1 MIRHFAISA
10 SQNSPTA
17 GPAGEK
23 DVTDVVV
30 WIQEHTNLCMVIA
43 RTGVSDAETQEKL
56 REKLLASA
64 DRGKQLVSE
73 LLVSK
78 GDLPAV
84 LSKLQE
90 AAQTLV
96 PVAGSARTRAAIPL
110 SGSSLRR
117 VEEPAASRHPLR
129 PMGSSAVSV
138 TATPGPHLV
147 PSRTYIK
154 KSGT

>member
-1 MIRHFAISA
+1 MIRLFAIPA
-10 SQNSPTA
+10 SQNP
-17 GPAGEK
+17 PASGQTDER
-23 DVTDVVV
+23 DMSDVVV

-43 RTGVSDAETQEKL
+43 RTGVTDSETQQKL

-64 DRGKQLVSE
+64 DRGKQLVSA

-90 AAQTLV
+90 ATQTLA
-96 PVAGSARTRAAIPL
+96 PVAGSARARAAIPL
-110 SGSSLRR
+110 SGSGLKRF
-117 VEEPAASRHPLR
+117 EDPASSRSPLR
-129 PMGSSAVSV
+129 PVPSMGVG
-138 TATPGPHLV
+138 TTPAGHLV